1 MTTKAELIPPNIMAK
16 VQVLRP
22 FTPSNSQGVTVQP
35 SSENTLYEPFNS
47 RSSWAGIGNSLNN
60 WSDST
65 LDTEKVQILLVLNLF
80 QTDSKE
86 TSPNFDSNVKGI

>member
-1 MTTKAELIPPNIMAK
+1 MSK

-22 FTPSNSQGVTVQP
+22 FTPSNSQEVTVQP

-65 LDTEKVQILLVLNLF
+65 LDTEKVQILLDLNLF

-86 TSPNFDSNVKGI
+86 PSPKFASNIKQI